1 MKEKIIKNI
10 KVILITISLLIFL
23 LILIDIFKYEV
34 TKYDDWAYNVFVLD
48 LRNDNLTIIMKI
60 ITSLASVLVLGSIIL
75 LVFLL
80 SKNKKN
86 SFYMLINLFIV
97 FILNNILK
105 VIVQRPR
112 PSGYNIIEEN
122 FYSFPSGHSM
132 VSVAFY
138 GFLIYLV
145 YNNIN
150 NKILKYLLI
159 FILFMTIILI
169 CISRIYLGVH
179 YLSDVV
185 AGFAFSIAYLMIFI
199 TIIEKYNLLE
209 VKNV

>member
-1 MKEKIIKNI
+1 M
-10 KVILITISLLIFL
+10 
-23 LILIDIFKYEV
+23 ILIDIFKYEV

-105 VIVQRPR
+105 VSVERPR